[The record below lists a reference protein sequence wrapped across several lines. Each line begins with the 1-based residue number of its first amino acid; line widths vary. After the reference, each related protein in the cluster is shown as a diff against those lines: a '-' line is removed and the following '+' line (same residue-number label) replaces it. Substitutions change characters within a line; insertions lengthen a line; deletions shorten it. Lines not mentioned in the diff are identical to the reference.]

1 MSEQKQLRLDD
12 ETMGTVL
19 AAAEAGDFVSA
30 VVETFRPFGV
40 DLRDQEGPP
49 VSPSDYAIPTDQWQA
64 ICSALIEHAPDSG
77 SGLGKANRGM
87 DWVNIG
93 PSAYEPSES

>member
-1 MSEQKQLRLDD
+1 MTARLRLDD
-12 ETMGTVL
+12 ETLATVL
-19 AAAEAGDFVSA
+19 AAATGGDFVAA

-40 DLRDQEGPP
+40 DLRDQEGPS

-64 ICSALIEHAPDSG
+64 ICGALIEGAPDSG

-93 PSAYEPSES
+93 PSAYEPDE